1 MFKLFLSPMHVAS
14 LYLVSIIYPP
24 INDKAEEMPDAA
36 VWTKWPILLCLNTK
50 LVISYLKIASV
61 TQATLCQQHGTG
73 DEIRKKNIMMNICV
87 CSDNK
92 LAQSM

>member
-36 VWTKWPILLCLNTK
+36 IWTKWPILLCLNTK
-50 LVISYLKIASV
+50 LVIIYLKIASV

-73 DEIRKKNIMMNICV
+73 DEIRKRLWWINVFVVTI
-87 CSDNK
+87 S
-92 LAQSM
+92 